1 MKLKVGVVEEG
12 RVVDV
17 RIYYCPRRVS
27 VYERNGVVGISIIYG
42 DLPDNWDS
50 FAVNAESIA
59 EVVIAVENEEM
70 LSVRDWEEVRKE
82 IVKKRLEEMGR

>member
-17 RIYYCPRRVS
+17 RIYYHPRQVS
-27 VYERNGVVGISIIYG
+27 VYERNGVVGISIVYG
-42 DLPDNWDS
+42 DSPDDWDS

-59 EVVIAVENEEM
+59 DVVIAVENEEM
-70 LSVRDWEEVRKE
+70 LSVRYWEEVRKE
-82 IVKKRLEEMGR
+82 IVKKRLEEMGI

>member
-17 RIYYCPRRVS
+17 RIYYCPKRVR
-27 VYERNGVVGISIIYG
+27 VYEYKGVVGINIVYG
-42 DLPDNWDS
+42 DSPDNWDD

-82 IVKKRLEEMGR
+82 IVKKRLEEAGV